1 MSDGDAEPQAPVA
14 SHPPTEYITLN
25 PNAEPLRLESLCTNC
40 MKNVRGRAQPSAAP
54 ARPKQSGRSPAQG
67 TTTMLMT
74 KIPFFREA
82 RHSRPR
88 SARWQRLSSLLA
100 ARRLFSWPSSASTA
114 ASATARCRWAA

>member
-1 MSDGDAEPQAPVA
+1 MSDGDEAPQAA

-40 MKNVRGRAQPSAAP
+40 MKNVRGRAEPPAAP
-54 ARPKQSGRSPAQG
+54 ARLSRAPAPHAQG

-82 RHSRPR
+82 RRHR
-88 SARWQRLSSLLA
+88 ARACTGRG
-100 ARRLFSWPSSASTA
+100 
-114 ASATARCRWAA
+114 